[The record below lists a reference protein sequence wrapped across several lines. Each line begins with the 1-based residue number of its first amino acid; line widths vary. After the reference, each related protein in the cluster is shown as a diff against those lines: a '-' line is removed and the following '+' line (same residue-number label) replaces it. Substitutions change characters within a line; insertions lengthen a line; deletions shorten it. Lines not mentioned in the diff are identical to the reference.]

1 MPGIFMQRTYGGV
14 RMKTIKQVKIFI
26 KDIPAN
32 QISSARVDLKPR
44 PIKIREFSDL
54 SAIPAT
60 FDEPERES
68 FFN

>member
-1 MPGIFMQRTYGGV
+1 MQRTYGGV